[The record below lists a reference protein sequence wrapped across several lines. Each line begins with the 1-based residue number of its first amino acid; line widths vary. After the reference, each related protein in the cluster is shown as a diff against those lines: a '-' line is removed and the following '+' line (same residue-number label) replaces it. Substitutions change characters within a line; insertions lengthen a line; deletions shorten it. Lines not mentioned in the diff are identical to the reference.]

1 MSDAWI
7 VIAGLAVSTVVI
19 KAAGPLLLGGRELP
33 DPALRVM
40 ALLAPAL
47 LAALTAVEAFGAEGG
62 SLHVDARTAGV
73 AAAGASVLA
82 RAPMAVT
89 IALAAGVAAA
99 LRAVT

>member
-7 VIAGLAVSTVVI
+7 VIAGLTVSTIAI

-33 DPALRVM
+33 GWALGVM

-47 LAALTAVEAFGAEGG
+47 LAALTAVEALGAEDGH
-62 SLHVDARTAGV
+62 LHVDARTAGV

-82 RAPMAVT
+82 RAPMIVT
-89 IALAAGVAAA
+89 IAIAAGVAAA
-99 LRAVT
+99 LRALG